1 MRRIPAT
8 RDCARALLDIA
19 PERQRAECRVLAAP
33 MARQQ
38 TKKLAAVTT
47 GSAKSAGIPCAMV
60 LTVSFVLSP
69 GTGLYCLR
77 HCAVRH
83 RTTWCQ
89 RRGTRT
95 TRFRR
100 PRRHRSS
107 AHTRYARHR
116 VHRIPAPRIVTI
128 SRNAPLGE
136 RGTGR
141 IMLLISGKVKLLR
154 KIRTSSVNSA
164 SRPARRCPAHWHVA
178 RTCVHAR
185 DRRRAPPHPCVP
197 RPR

>member
-128 SRNAPLGE
+128 SRNARSWRAWDGAYHASDFWK
-136 RGTGR
+136 GQAA
-141 IMLLISGKVKLLR
+141 SQNQNQLR
-154 KIRTSSVNSA
+154 
-164 SRPARRCPAHWHVA
+164 
-178 RTCVHAR
+178 
-185 DRRRAPPHPCVP
+185 
-197 RPR
+197 